1 MIVANT
7 EIVINKVK
15 YLVRKCDI
23 CGEEKQVVAKN
34 IISNK
39 LKNKLDLC
47 WTCAH
52 KKRCL
57 PNGKDHKTWKHGIT
71 KNGYK
76 RINTGNKRVLEHVA
90 IMEQKIGQSL
100 KKGEIVHHI
109 DLNKLNNDIS
119 NLWLFNNQTEHNLCH
134 FSLRKCGFSLLNK
147 KIWFNHELNTYQ
159 LEPYTKPIFN
169 SVDCSF
175 KLYKK
180 TDKRCG
186 ITYLFYYKKN
196 EEGKCQW
203 HRHHIFVA
211 EKILGRKLSKK
222 EVVHHID
229 NNSINN
235 DPSNLVVV
243 TNSEHKMLHNS
254 IEKLTLKCDVCFNS
268 GLYMVK

>member
-1 MIVANT
+1 MIVDGT
-7 EIVINKVK
+7 ECIVNNRK
-15 YLVRKCDI
+15 YVVRKCDL
-23 CGEEKQVVAKN
+23 CGNEKQVGLKHLL
-34 IISNK
+34 SNK

-47 WTCAH
+47 WVCSQ
-52 KKRCL
+52 KNRCI
-57 PNGKDHKTWKHGIT
+57 PNGEEHKSWKHGIT

-76 RINTGNKRVLEHVA
+76 RINTGSERVLEHVA

-119 NLWLFNNQTEHNLCH
+119 NLWLFNNQKEHSLCH

-147 KIWFNHELNTYQ
+147 KVWFNYETKQYQ
-159 LEPYTKPIFN
+159 LKPYPKPILHPIEHT
-169 SVDCSF
+169 F

-180 TDKRCG
+180 TDKRCD

-196 EEGKCQW
+196 EEGKQQW

-211 EKILGRKLSKK
+211 ENIIGRKLSKE

-229 NNSINN
+229 NNSTNN
-235 DPSNLVVV
+235 DPSNLIVV
-243 TNSEHKMLHNS
+243 TNSEHKMLHDS
-254 IEKLTLKCDVCFNS
+254 IEKLTLKCGAIFNE
-268 GLYMVK
+268 GYYMIK